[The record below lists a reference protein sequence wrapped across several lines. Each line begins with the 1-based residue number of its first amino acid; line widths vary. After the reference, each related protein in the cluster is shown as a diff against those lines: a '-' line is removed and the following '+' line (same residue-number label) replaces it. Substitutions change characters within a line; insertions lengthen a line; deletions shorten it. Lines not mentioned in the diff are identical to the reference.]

1 MIDWSVDRSIC
12 SKHSKK
18 HLFICLSGTLDQ
30 RWNDILDLNQVA
42 SILDDMECLFDELE
56 EQLRRSK
63 EGETSV
69 PWNSLHVYCEG
80 LSGDGE

>member
-1 MIDWSVDRSIC
+1 MRFRHDNIAQSNLMLDELEARINEMVVT
-12 SKHSKK
+12 
-18 HLFICLSGTLDQ
+18 SGTLDQ

-63 EGETSV
+63 EGKNCQS
-69 PWNSLHVYCEG
+69 SSYRQ
-80 LSGDGE
+80 SI